1 MVEFAAPTD
10 DKDSRIISAL
20 AGLYQQA
27 GVQGAADGRAAR
39 LRGGNEER
47 EKKKILER
55 RSVCRDPFNWEMFM
69 GSSDVVC

>member
-47 EKKKILER
+47 EKK
-55 RSVCRDPFNWEMFM
+55 RSKNDLFVGTPSTGRCLWASAMWFV
-69 GSSDVVC
+69 S